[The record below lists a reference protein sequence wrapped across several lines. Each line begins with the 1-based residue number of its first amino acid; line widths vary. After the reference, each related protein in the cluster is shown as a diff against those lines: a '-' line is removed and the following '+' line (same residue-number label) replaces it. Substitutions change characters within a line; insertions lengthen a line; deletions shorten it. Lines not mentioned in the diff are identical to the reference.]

1 MDLSHRLAVSYY
13 KTIATI
19 NEPHHIYLVQ
29 HTETQKLYIKKILD
43 VYNIAVYKYLY
54 KNPVMGTPKIIEYL
68 EDDNRLILIEEYIS
82 GCSLQ
87 DKIDDGKLSLTD
99 IFCYMLE
106 LCDILESLHT
116 HSPAI
121 IHRDIKPSNIII
133 TNYNKAV
140 LLDFNAAK
148 YYSEQ
153 AKDTVLLGTQGYAA
167 PEQYGFGAS
176 SPQTDIYSLGILL
189 REMTDSVNCSDKR
202 IQAVIQKCTQV
213 DPSGRYQDVKELR
226 NELSHL
232 SKLPSETGYSAMTPS
247 GFGKYALPGF
257 RTKTPW
263 KMLLSF
269 ICYLFL
275 AWLCLTLEIK
285 NTYGTHLWVERIYVL
300 AIFLSVIFC
309 SFNYLD
315 VQRFLPLCRSQNKV
329 VHYLGILL
337 LNIAVIFCLLLM
349 LCITESIWFST

>member
-1 MDLSHRLAVSYY
+1 MDLSNRLAVSYY

-19 NEPHHIYLVQ
+19 NESHHIYLVQ
-29 HTETQKLYIKKILD
+29 HIETQKLYIKKILN
-43 VYNIAVYKYLY
+43 VYNIAVYEYLY
-54 KNPVMGTPKIIEYL
+54 KNPVMGIPRIIEYL

-106 LCDILESLHT
+106 LCDILESLHA

-176 SPQTDIYSLGILL
+176 SPQTDIYSLGVLL

-285 NTYGTHLWVERIYVL
+285 NTYGMHLWVERIYVL

-315 VQRFLPLCRSQNKV
+315 VQRFLPFCRSQNKV

>member
-1 MDLSHRLAVSYY
+1 
-13 KTIATI
+13 
-19 NEPHHIYLVQ
+19 
-29 HTETQKLYIKKILD
+29 
-43 VYNIAVYKYLY
+43 
-54 KNPVMGTPKIIEYL
+54 MGTPKIIEYL

-189 REMTDSVNCSDKR
+189 REMTDSVNCSDKG

>member
-29 HTETQKLYIKKILD
+29 HIETQKLYIKKILD
-43 VYNIAVYKYLY
+43 VYNIAVYEYLY
-54 KNPVMGTPKIIEYL
+54 KNPVMGIPRIIEYL
-68 EDDNRLILIEEYIS
+68 EEDNRLILIEEYIS

-87 DKIDDGKLSLTD
+87 DKIDEGKLSLTD
-99 IFCYMLE
+99 IFCYMPE
-106 LCDILESLHT
+106 LCDILESLHA

-153 AKDTVLLGTQGYAA
+153 EKDTVLLGTQGYAA

-189 REMTDSVNCSDKR
+189 KEMTASVNYSDKR
-202 IQAVIQKCTQV
+202 IQTIIQKCTQV
-213 DPSGRYQDVKELR
+213 DPSGRYQDVRELR

-232 SKLPSETGYSAMTPS
+232 SKLPSETGLSATASS
-247 GFGKYALPGF
+247 GFQKYALPGF

-263 KMLLSF
+263 KMFLSF
-269 ICYLFL
+269 LCYLFL
-275 AWLCLTLEIK
+275 TWLCLTLEIK
-285 NTYGTHLWVERIYVL
+285 NTYGAHLWVERIYVF
-300 AIFLSVIFC
+300 AIFLSIIFC

-315 VQRFLPLCRSQNKV
+315 VQRFLPFCRSRNKV

>member
-13 KTIATI
+13 KTITTI

-29 HTETQKLYIKKILD
+29 HTETKKLYIKKILD
-43 VYNIAVYKYLY
+43 VYNIAVYEYLY
-54 KNPVMGTPKIIEYL
+54 KNPIMGIPRIIEYL
-68 EDDNRLILIEEYIS
+68 EEDNRLILIEEYIS

-87 DKIDDGKLSLTD
+87 DMIDDGKLSLTD

-106 LCDILESLHT
+106 LCNILEILHA

-153 AKDTVLLGTQGYAA
+153 EKDTMLLGTQGYVA

-189 REMTDSVNCSDKR
+189 KEMTASVNYSDKK

-213 DPSGRYQDVKELR
+213 DPSDRYQDVRELR
-226 NELSHL
+226 NELTHL
-232 SKLPSETGYSAMTPS
+232 TKLPSETGLSATAPS
-247 GFGKYALPGF
+247 GFRKYTLPGF

-269 ICYLFL
+269 LCYLFL
-275 AWLCLTLEIK
+275 TWLCLTLEIK
-285 NTYGTHLWVERIYVL
+285 NTYGIHLWVERIYVL
-300 AIFLSVIFC
+300 MIFLSIIFC

-315 VQRFLPLCRSQNKV
+315 VQRFLPLCRSRNKA

-337 LNIAVIFCLLLM
+337 LNIVVTFCLLLM
-349 LCITESIWFST
+349 LCITESI